1 MTQLT
6 PPAGARIESFR
17 RLLQCR
23 EPFIRREREQVL
35 SSVIEQSVQARM
47 VASAPRMETLP
58 ATLHYDRGDP
68 FAVRMAFPAPATL
81 EGTEVSWEFSRE
93 LLTTGIDEPAGVGDV
108 RVRPFG
114 YDRTVLEFHAVEGI
128 AMVHVRTAE
137 LRRFLKRAH
146 ELVPVGDEH
155 RFLDLD
161 RDLTDL
167 LGGSG

>member
-1 MTQLT
+1 M
-6 PPAGARIESFR
+6 
-17 RLLQCR
+17 
-23 EPFIRREREQVL
+23 

-58 ATLHYDRGDP
+58 ATLSYDRQYP

-93 LLTTGIDEPAGVGDV
+93 LLTTGVDSPAGQGDV

-114 YDRTVLEFHAVEGI
+114 YERTVLEFHAPEGI
-128 AMVHVRTAE
+128 AMVHVRTEE
-137 LRRFLKRAH
+137 LRRFLQRAQ

-155 RFLDLD
+155 RYLDLD
-161 RDLTDL
+161 RGLSDL
-167 LGGSG
+167 LGGGSR